1 MVVLPS
7 GKFLFEGLLEQAF
20 AVSAQYVR
28 VFLLQQPSSFVEF
41 VRAVSREKV
50 FHRPVEYFAFEAVVQ
65 LIAHFG
71 RFAQAEQVLE
81 IESEGALQESGHGA
95 ERDSAPVVAFVQNS
109 SYGLQQGG
117 TLRNTQ
123 AARLVLG
130 VKEAEAGLRC
140 EWFCLPRH
148 RFIRLC
154 RKSPLDISF
163 FGWHWGVGRVPL
175 EEVVRQ
181 FVFQLQ

>member
-71 RFAQAEQVLE
+71 RFAQAEQVLK

-95 ERDSAPVVAFVQNS
+95 ERDSAPVVALVQDS
-109 SYGLQQGG
+109 SYGLQQG
-117 TLRNTQ
+117 LALWNTQ

-140 EWFCLPRH
+140 KRFFLPRH

-154 RKSPLDISF
+154 RKSPLDSSF
-163 FGWHWGVGRVPL
+163 FGWHWGVDGVPL

-181 FVFQLQ
+181 LVFQLQ